1 MVSKHLMS
9 RCTALDVVGLW
20 SKITTV
26 RFPLAQAAEAF
37 ATADSRRDALKILIE
52 VTKEVG

>member
-1 MVSKHLMS
+1 MS
-9 RCTALDVVGLW
+9 RRTALDVIGLW
-20 SKITTV
+20 FKITPA

-37 ATADSRRDALKILIE
+37 ATADSRRDALKVLIE